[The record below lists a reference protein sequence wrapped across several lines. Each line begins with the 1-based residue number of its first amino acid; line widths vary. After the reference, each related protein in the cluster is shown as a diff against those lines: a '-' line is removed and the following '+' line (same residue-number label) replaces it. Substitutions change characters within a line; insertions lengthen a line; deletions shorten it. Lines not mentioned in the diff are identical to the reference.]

1 MCCISI
7 ITKPK
12 ANSAAE
18 NIRKKNVKERIL
30 TLSNIKPTNKTI
42 MYKEIHINS
51 AVSNK

>member
-1 MCCISI
+1 MYIERENKCCINI

-18 NIRKKNVKERIL
+18 KIKKKKVKDNIL

-42 MYKEIHINS
+42 I
-51 AVSNK
+51 